1 MCFTRLLTNFLL
13 ELLFITFWNR
23 QKTKRFPKIV
33 KSEGYWRFHGVLKG
47 NIDQKCNKFSR
58 YQICTWPSYAFEI
71 YTTCVGQFFLN
82 IELNWKKKKNQ
93 ICKYCV
99 LFFNHCCVFRQKSL
113 LFLKCRLYKNI
124 REWGIVLS
132 DNSCYT
138 SIDHFQNKNFI
149 DFLSCLPAVELL
161 YFPALFRQSN
171 ISNSFDHVTAVI

>member
-1 MCFTRLLTNFLL
+1 M
-13 ELLFITFWNR
+13 
-23 QKTKRFPKIV
+23 
-33 KSEGYWRFHGVLKG
+33 GYWKGTLTKSVINFPGTKFARDQVMHLRYIPHVRSVLPEYWAK
-47 NIDQKCNKFSR
+47 
-58 YQICTWPSYAFEI
+58 
-71 YTTCVGQFFLN
+71 L
-82 IELNWKKKKNQ
+82 KKKNKNQ
-93 ICKYCV
+93 VCKYCV

-171 ISNSFDHVTAVI
+171 ISNSFNHVTVVI